1 MVYLV
6 KISETVREI
15 SVLKKKMLY
24 DSMNAPEYEEK
35 MWVLYTEVTRL
46 KDKFYKAKARVEDGA
61 GILNAQITF
70 RDIQARN
77 KALQIYNMNPLKRCC
92 VQGGCYMKHLKLA
105 DKGVYEINHADN
117 PIIILWENVAEPMKS
132 KISRCFKNYSI
143 SVVIFV
149 FTFFGMWATQLFEKL
164 RAFYVR
170 SDCSGNDFYNIDYA
184 FEDHTKP
191 PKEN

>member
-1 MVYLV
+1 
-6 KISETVREI
+6 
-15 SVLKKKMLY
+15 
-24 DSMNAPEYEEK
+24 
-35 MWVLYTEVTRL
+35 
-46 KDKFYKAKARVEDGA
+46 
-61 GILNAQITF
+61 
-70 RDIQARN
+70 
-77 KALQIYNMNPLKRCC
+77 MNPLKRFC
-92 VQGGCYMKHLKLA
+92 VNYGCYMKNLKLA
-105 DKGVYEINHADN
+105 GKGIYEISHADN
-117 PIIILWENVAEPMKS
+117 PIIILWENVAEPIKS

-170 SDCSGNDFYNIDYA
+170 SDCSGNDFYNIDFA